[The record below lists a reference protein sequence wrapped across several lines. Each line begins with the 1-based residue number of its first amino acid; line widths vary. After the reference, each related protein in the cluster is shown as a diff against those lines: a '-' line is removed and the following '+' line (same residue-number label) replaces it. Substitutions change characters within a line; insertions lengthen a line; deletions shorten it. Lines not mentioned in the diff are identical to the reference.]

1 MPISRVLQLLTESI
15 EPSTTVALYVT
26 STVLVSLKH
35 PITCTFPLTDI
46 RTIVIL
52 NDFHVAVSFKESEA
66 KLLQAVHQNTLSET
80 RCLAITQQPQRI
92 HSHIINMMCQHAL
105 YIHPV
110 QVGLANSGDACP
122 VKTHAPSPIQVNN
135 F

>member
-1 MPISRVLQLLTESI
+1 MPVGGVLKLLTEGV

-26 STVLVSLKH
+26 GTVLVSFKH
-35 PITCTFPLTDI
+35 PVTCTFPLTGI
-46 RTIVIL
+46 RTIIVF
-52 NDFHVAVSFKESEA
+52 NDFHVCFLVESEA

-80 RCLAITQQPQRI
+80 RCIAITQRPQRI

-105 YIHPV
+105 HIHPV
-110 QVGLANSGDACP
+110 QVGLANSGDAYAA
-122 VKTHAPSPIQVNN
+122 KTHAPSPIQVNN